1 MWNKQ
6 IYIAAADA
14 EHICIV
20 CIKETIQRKLTHES
34 IALTV
39 AKISKKLVI

>member
-6 IYIAAADA
+6 IYIADHDA

-20 CIKETIQRKLTHES
+20 CIKETIQQTLTHES
-34 IALTV
+34 ITLTV

>member
-1 MWNKQ
+1 MWKKQ
-6 IYIAAADA
+6 IYIAIADA

-20 CIKETIQRKLTHES
+20 RVEETIQQKLTHES
-34 IALTV
+34 ITLAV

>member
-14 EHICIV
+14 ERICIA
-20 CIKETIQRKLTHES
+20 CIKETIQQKLTHES
-34 IALTV
+34 ITLTV